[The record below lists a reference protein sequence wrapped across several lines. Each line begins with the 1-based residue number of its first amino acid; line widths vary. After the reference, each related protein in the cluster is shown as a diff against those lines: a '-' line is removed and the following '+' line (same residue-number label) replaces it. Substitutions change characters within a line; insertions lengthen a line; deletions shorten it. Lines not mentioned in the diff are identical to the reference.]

1 MPVEIDLSGKVA
13 LVTGASRGIGRETAL
28 TLARAGAN
36 VVVSATENSRD
47 LLESIVAEINSYGQV
62 AFYEEGKEPF
72 YICGDISQE
81 EVATSVVNETIK
93 RFEHLDVVVSN
104 AGVNADG
111 LLMRMSSEQ
120 WHKPLDTNLD
130 AAFYLTKPAVIQ
142 MRRQRSGSLI
152 YVSSVSA
159 HGNPGQANYAA
170 SKAGLEGFMRSVAL
184 EYASSGIRANAIA
197 CGPVDTDMTR
207 NLKDEQREALVKM
220 VPLGRILLAE
230 EVANTALFLASD
242 LSSGITGAVIDVDG
256 GMLRR

>member
-1 MPVEIDLSGKVA
+1 MPVEIDLSRKVA
-13 LVTGASRGIGRETAL
+13 VVTGASRGIGREIAL
-28 TLARAGAN
+28 TLASAGAN
-36 VVVSATENSRD
+36 VVVNATENSRD
-47 LLESIVAEINSYGQV
+47 RLEDVVATITLYGQ
-62 AFYEEGKEPF
+62 AALYEEGKEPF
-72 YICGDISQE
+72 YVAGDISKE
-81 EVATSVVNETIK
+81 EVANSLVSQTIE
-93 RFEHLDVVVSN
+93 RFGHLDIVVSN
-104 AGVNADG
+104 AGINADG

-207 NLKDEQREALVKM
+207 NLKEEQREALVKM
-220 VPLGRILLAE
+220 IPLGRILLAE

-242 LSSGITGAVIDVDG
+242 LSSGITGTVIDVDG

>member
-13 LVTGASRGIGRETAL
+13 VVTGASRGIGREIAL

-36 VVVSATENSRD
+36 VVVNATENSID
-47 LLESIVAEINSYGQV
+47 LLKEVVDNIQSFGQ
-62 AFYEEGKEPF
+62 AGLWEEGKDPF
-72 YICGDISQE
+72 YIAGDISDE
-81 EVATSVVNETIK
+81 EVAKSLVDETVK
-93 RFEHLDVVVSN
+93 TFGHLDIVVSN

-111 LLMRMSSEQ
+111 LVMRMSSEQ
-120 WHKPLDTNLD
+120 WRKPLSTNLD
-130 AAFYLTKPAVIQ
+130 GAFQLTKPSVIQ
-142 MRRQRSGSLI
+142 MRKQRAGSII

-170 SKAGLEGFMRSVAL
+170 SKAGLEGFMRSIAL

-197 CGPVDTDMTR
+197 CGPTDTDMTR

-242 LSSGITGAVIDVDG
+242 LSSGITGAVVDVDG